1 MTTVIILFIV
11 LNFCHFLA
19 DYTPLSTKEMLAAKR
34 FGKPI
39 APIFI
44 HALTHTALMG
54 VAILIFTNYGT
65 QHSISGG
72 IVLLIQAISHTVID
86 ILKGRFAKWIP
97 ITADN
102 TQKWYWMVMGFDQ
115 LSHQTI
121 IALMIYILL
130 KY

>member
-1 MTTVIILFIV
+1 MEKAIILFIA

-39 APIFI
+39 FPIFAHGGV
-44 HALTHTALMG
+44 HAVLMIIPLWIFSPSFLFAALL
-54 VAILIFTNYGT
+54 ASFQQIT
-65 QHSISGG
+65 
-72 IVLLIQAISHTVID
+72 HTVID
-86 ILKGRFAKWIP
+86 TLKGRFAKWIP

>member
-39 APIFI
+39 FPIFKHGFV
-44 HALTHTALMG
+44 HAGIMGMPLWVMG
-54 VAILIFTNYGT
+54 VWGYFPASIFMEVFFL
-65 QHSISGG
+65 Q
-72 IVLLIQAISHTVID
+72 LISHTIID
-86 ILKGRFAKWIP
+86 TLKGRFAKWIS

-102 TQKWYWMVMGFDQ
+102 TQKWYWIVMGFDQ
-115 LSHQTI
+115 FLHQSI

-130 KY
+130 R